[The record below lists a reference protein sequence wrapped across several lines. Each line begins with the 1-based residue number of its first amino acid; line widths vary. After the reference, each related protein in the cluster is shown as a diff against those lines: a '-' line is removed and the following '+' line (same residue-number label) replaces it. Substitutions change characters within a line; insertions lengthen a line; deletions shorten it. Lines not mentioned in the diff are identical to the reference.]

1 MGGVE
6 VVKGSFS
13 LLPPTTD
20 CSTSSTISD
29 ALLYLSGSGWEGVLE
44 SFSLLPPTTDYCT
57 SSTISDALLYLS
69 GRGWEGVLESF
80 SLLPPPYRL
89 LTHLKQIIDRI

>member
-13 LLPPTTD
+13 LLPP
-20 CSTSSTISD
+20 S
-29 ALLYLSGSGWEGVLE
+29 
-44 SFSLLPPTTDYCT
+44 TDYCT

-69 GRGWEGVLESF
+69 GRGWEGVGGGARVILF
-80 SLLPPPYRL
+80 ITPPP
-89 LTHLKQIIDRI
+89 IDY